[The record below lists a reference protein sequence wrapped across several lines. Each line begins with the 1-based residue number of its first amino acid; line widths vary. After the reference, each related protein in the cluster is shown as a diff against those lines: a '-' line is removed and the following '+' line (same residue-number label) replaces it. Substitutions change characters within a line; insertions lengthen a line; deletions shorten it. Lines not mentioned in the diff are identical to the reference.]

1 MKLSKINILILI
13 LMIIP
18 EMTYSRS
25 ISRPRPDP
33 WYIHEVSIE
42 PTSIP
47 EGITFNSDSQTLI
60 NYTDIPL
67 YIVRELEQIQ
77 EWVGVLP
84 NTVLPSFKIVSNTSY
99 RFHYEHSGWG
109 DEMGKRQ
116 IGQKRIGSIDV
127 FRALTSH
134 DRRSLTE
141 TYGPGRPHDVK
152 PPEPKTLMFAGFYGA
167 QKIVFEGSLS
177 YKINE
182 KYNNHLWFKFDK
194 LEINLN
200 QLPPGVKVVSLPKQ
214 FSRNN
219 LAKYQIFNDS
229 DTPFYIVKKF
239 DAPIEWLEILPNS
252 VFPDYKLVS
261 GKLYYSRRIQSE
273 NLKEAW
279 QLLLN
284 APMLVITH
292 HLITKLLKP
301 DFVSKNIEEDCRPED
316 INIPV
321 PQPFEIVTYYGTN
334 KHILSGNIV
343 YKINPHYRPLAGSP
357 KISSCDGIE
366 KASSDIDW
374 TPIPSGR
381 ECEERLAGYG
391 KRARA
396 ICYDFVNSGWRG
408 PQMVVVPTGGEFN
421 SNFAISKYEISVGDY
436 SKYCAISKSCTPEK
450 NKEKF
455 NDPITGISLDE
466 AKAYAAWLSE
476 RTGKTYRLPTA
487 TEWEYAANA
496 AGGKQ
501 PKKDFN
507 CHAVDNDKLTKETG
521 IASIKSGYSN
531 GWGLKNYIGN
541 VQEWVITDSGEV
553 MAVGGNFNT
562 PIEECSLDYM
572 KAHNGSA
579 DEYTGFRVLLEM
591 E

>member
-1 MKLSKINILILI
+1 MKLFKFNILVLI

-25 ISRPRPDP
+25 ISMPRPDP

-47 EGITFNSDSQTLI
+47 EGITFNPDSQTLI
-60 NYTDIPL
+60 NNTDIPL
-67 YIVRELEQIQ
+67 YIVRELERIQ

-99 RFHYEHSGWG
+99 RFHYEHNGWG
-109 DEMGKRQ
+109 DEMAKRQ

-152 PPEPKTLMFAGFYGA
+152 PPETKTLMFAGFYGA

-182 KYNNHLWFKFDK
+182 KYNKNLWFKFDK
-194 LEINLN
+194 LEINPN
-200 QLPPGVKVVSLPKQ
+200 QLPSGVKVVSLPKQ
-214 FSRNN
+214 FNRNN
-219 LAKYQIFNDS
+219 RLFEIFNDS
-229 DTPFYIVKKF
+229 NTPFYIVKNF
-239 DAPIEWLEILPNS
+239 DAPIEWLEILPND

-261 GKLYYSRRIQSE
+261 GKQYYSRHIQSE

-284 APMLVITH
+284 APMLEITP
-292 HLITKLLKP
+292 LIITKLSKP
-301 DFVSKNIEEDCRPED
+301 NFMLKNIKEDCRPED

-343 YKINPHYRPLAGSP
+343 YKINPYYRPLAGSP
-357 KISSCDGIE
+357 KTSSCDGIE

-391 KRARA
+391 KRAKA
-396 ICYDFVNSGWRG
+396 ICYDFINPGWRG
-408 PQMVVVPTGGEFN
+408 PLMVVVPTGDGFS
-421 SNFAISKYEISVGDY
+421 SNFAIGKYETSVGDY
-436 SKYCAISKSCTPEK
+436 AKYCTISKSCIPVENMEK
-450 NKEKF
+450 LN
-455 NDPITGISLDE
+455 NPITGISLDE
-466 AKAYAAWLSE
+466 ARAYTAWLSE

-487 TEWEYAANA
+487 AEWEYAANA
-496 AGGKQ
+496 AGKQ
-501 PKKDFN
+501 PKNDSN
-507 CHAVDNDKLTKETG
+507 CRVIDDDKVIKGNG
-521 IASIKSGYSN
+521 IVSIKSRQSN

-541 VQEWVITDSGEV
+541 VQEWVVTDSGEV

-579 DEYTGFRVLLEM
+579 DGYTGFRVLMEM